1 MKLYRIDCGD
11 GYHYAR
17 NMDHLARAIK
27 HIDEEYR
34 PAEDLIISVVEFD
47 ISRRGILSAL
57 WEGANAAGG
66 HVHSEVM
73 IFGDS
78 H

>member
-1 MKLYRIDCGD
+1 MKLYRIDFGE

-17 NMDHLARAIK
+17 NKKHLARAIK
-27 HIDEEYR
+27 YIDEEYVSK
-34 PAEDLIISVVEFD
+34 EYLSISVVEFE

-57 WEGANAAGG
+57 WEGEEAAGG
-66 HVHSEVM
+66 HVHSGIKV
-73 IFGDS
+73 FGDS